1 MSNRYNKHNIND
13 EYKYL
18 ISLLSKNI
26 SSSERKII
34 LDRLTKINNSLIEK
48 DNTKYISKSIE
59 LELENITDSTN
70 GIDGD
75 IEEIIEND
83 NKTDLEVKIKNI
95 TNLYKNIITKRKN
108 KLSH

>member
-18 ISLLSKNI
+18 VSLLSKNI
-26 SSSERKII
+26 SSGERKVV
-34 LDRLTKINNSLIEK
+34 LDRLTIINNGLIEK
-48 DNTKYISKSIE
+48 ENTKYISKSIE
-59 LELENITDSTN
+59 LELENIADGT
-70 GIDGD
+70 DGD

-83 NKTDLEVKIKNI
+83 NKTDLEIKIKNI

>member
-18 ISLLSKNI
+18 VSLLSKNI
-26 SSSERKII
+26 SSNERKII
-34 LDRLTKINNSLIEK
+34 LDRLTIINNGLIEK

-59 LELENITDSTN
+59 LELENITDGTN
-70 GIDGD
+70 RIDGD

-95 TNLYKNIITKRKN
+95 TSLYKNIITKRKN